1 MTVGSLLKCC
11 TCKYDQEGSQRGHIY
26 LTMEFTPEEGE
37 QLLEAF
43 KALGVKPKAD
53 TPEETE
59 ETEVDS
65 GKVLQGKTHG
75 LATVNPQWPRLS
87 TFSGDDSNITDASF
101 DLWRY
106 EVTCVLEG
114 KLHPKETVRQAIRRS
129 LRGQAARV
137 AMHLGPTANS
147 TDILKKLEGVY
158 GSVEVGQ
165 TLLSEF
171 YAARQKKGEDVVSW
185 GCHLEDLMD
194 RAQRQ
199 GLVPEREANEMLR
212 AQFWANLNQKLKDS
226 SIHKL
231 DTIKDFDALRVEIRC
246 IEREY
251 KNAETEEVSEG
262 NKSKPAT
269 QSQRAAASITEGPP
283 THEQESVNE
292 LKGIVSQMTNQLA
305 SMQQQMHVM
314 GQMQQRPVYP
324 NFPPPPSQY
333 NPLPQLRNPGS
344 VEPSRFQMGTQGISQ
359 DVRQSAM
366 GGGGAE
372 RPEARWDAG

>member
-1 MTVGSLLKCC
+1 M
-11 TCKYDQEGSQRGHIY
+11 
-26 LTMEFTPEEGE
+26 
-37 QLLEAF
+37 
-43 KALGVKPKAD
+43 
-53 TPEETE
+53 
-59 ETEVDS
+59 
-65 GKVLQGKTHG
+65 
-75 LATVNPQWPRLS
+75 
-87 TFSGDDSNITDASF
+87 
-101 DLWRY
+101 
-106 EVTCVLEG
+106 TCVLES
-114 KLHPKETVRQAIRRS
+114 KLHPEETVRQAIRRS

-165 TLLSEF
+165 ALLSEF

-185 GCHLEDLMD
+185 GCRLEDLMD

-226 SIHKL
+226 SRHTF

-324 NFPPPPSQY
+324 NFPPPPGQY

-366 GGGGAE
+366 GGGQNDQRLGGMQGSSSQSSSSPQPQNMVGNGCFKCGIVGHYKWECPLRNE
-372 RPEARWDAG
+372 RVVCYLCHQPGHAKRECPYQHLNMSWPLSKGGQ